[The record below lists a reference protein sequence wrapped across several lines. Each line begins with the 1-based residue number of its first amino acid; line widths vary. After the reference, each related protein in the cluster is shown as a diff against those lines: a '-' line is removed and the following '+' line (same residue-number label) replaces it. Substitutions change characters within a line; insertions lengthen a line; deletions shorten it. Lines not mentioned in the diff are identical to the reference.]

1 MTFVEMEKIRQAIL
15 IIEAWKTMKK
25 QKFYARSY
33 MKNLRLIVITVFSFQ
48 IIQAM
53 KKQMQK

>member
-1 MTFVEMEKIRQAIL
+1 
-15 IIEAWKTMKK
+15 MKK
-25 QKFYARSY
+25 QKFCAQSY
-33 MKNLRLIVITVFSFQ
+33 TKNLKPIVITVFSFQ